1 MFSTKHLMLAL
12 VATFVTATAGAQQFV
27 APEKQG
33 APAGAPD
40 LSSVW
45 KLSAPIDTLLTAEGK
60 APPLNAKGAA
70 LYAKRVKA
78 RKAGKPID
86 DVTLECLPHG
96 LPRLM
101 LSSYPFRLIQKPTY
115 VAFVHELTHYFR
127 VAYLNET
134 PKVADDVDPT
144 YTGYPVAKYETD
156 SLVLS
161 SNGFNDDTTLDRS
174 GLPKSAGLLLTE
186 RYKTL
191 AGGKQL
197 ELSFTVDDKA
207 FYSKPW
213 TARVVYDRVDSNQGF
228 DEYVCTDVNPEATRK

>member
-1 MFSTKHLMLAL
+1 MLSIKHLTLAL
-12 VATFVTATAGAQQFV
+12 VATLVTAAAGAQQTLP
-27 APEKQG
+27 AEQAG
-33 APAGAPD
+33 APAGAPA
-40 LSSVW
+40 LTAVW
-45 KLSAPIDTLLTAEGK
+45 KLAAPLDTLRTADGK

-86 DVTLECLPHG
+86 DLTLQCLPHG

-101 LSSYPFRLIQKPTY
+101 LSAYPFRIIQKPTY

-127 VAYLNET
+127 VAYLNEQ
-134 PKVADDVDPT
+134 PKVVDDLDPT
-144 YTGYPVAKYETD
+144 YTGYPVAKYELD
-156 SLVLS
+156 SLVLN

-186 RYKTL
+186 RYKLL

-207 FYSKPW
+207 FYTKPW
-213 TARVVYDRVDSNQGF
+213 TARVVYDRVDNNQGF
-228 DEYVCTDVNPEATRK
+228 DEYVCTDVNPEATRP